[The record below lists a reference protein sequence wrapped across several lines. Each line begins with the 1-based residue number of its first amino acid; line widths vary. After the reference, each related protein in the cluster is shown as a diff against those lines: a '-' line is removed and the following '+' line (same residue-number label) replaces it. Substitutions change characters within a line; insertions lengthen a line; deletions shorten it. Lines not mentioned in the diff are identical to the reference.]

1 MKEFY
6 IHINHSK
13 FRLCFIL
20 CLICIVQNGWTQI
33 DVFDVFRKG
42 SVNELKLLFEENPEI
57 INSPNEVGYTPL
69 VLACYSGNK
78 EVVAF
83 LVDKVDNIDGLSN
96 YGTPLMAAVFKG
108 YSEIVRILIENGV
121 DVNMTDAK
129 GTTAA
134 HYAVMF
140 RNYNLIEQLV
150 NANADFE
157 LKNNLQKSAL
167 DYAEMYNDNKINEIL
182 TNK

>member
-6 IHINHSK
+6 IYLNYSK
-13 FRLCFIL
+13 SRLCLLLCVI
-20 CLICIVQNGWTQI
+20 CLIQNGWTQN

-42 SVNELKLLFEENPEI
+42 TVNELKLIFEENPEI
-57 INSPNEVGYTPL
+57 INSQNEVGYTPL

-78 EVVAF
+78 DVVAF
-83 LVDKVDNIDGLSN
+83 LVDKVDNINGLSN

-108 YSEIVRILIENGV
+108 YSEIARILIENGV
-121 DVNMTDAK
+121 DVNMTDAN

-140 RNYNLIEQLV
+140 RNYDLIEQLV
-150 NANADFE
+150 KANADFE

-167 DYAEMYNDNKINEIL
+167 DYAQMYNDNKIDEIL

>member
-1 MKEFY
+1 MKIFY
-6 IHINHSK
+6 LFSNYSK
-13 FRLCFIL
+13 YRL
-20 CLICIVQNGWTQI
+20 CLILFTIFFVQNVWTQN

-42 SVNELKLLFEENPEI
+42 TANELKLLFEENPEI
-57 INSPNEVGYTPL
+57 INLPNDVGYTPL
-69 VLACYSGNK
+69 VLACYNGNQ
-78 EVVAF
+78 EVVEF
-83 LVDKVDNIDGLSN
+83 LIDKVDDVNGLSN

-121 DVNMTDAK
+121 DVNITDTK

-140 RNYNLIEQLV
+140 KNYDLIEQLV
-150 NANADFE
+150 KANADFDF
-157 LKNNLQKSAL
+157 KNNLDKSAR
-167 DYAEMYNDNKINEIL
+167 DYAQMYNDIKINEIL